1 MCVFAGR
8 GEGDW
13 ERDLERERNLCCARG
28 GDRDRRRLKWER
40 ARGRSVRGIRRFS
53 TRFLSCFCA
62 VHPAFCGIRF
72 HPLHINGVSVTH
84 LMRRCQ
90 L

>member
-1 MCVFAGR
+1 MCVLAGR

-13 ERDLERERNLCCARG
+13 ERDLERERNLCCARE
-28 GDRDRRRLKWER
+28 GDRDRRLEGER
-40 ARGRSVRGIRRFS
+40 ARDRSIRRIRRFS

-62 VHPAFCGIRF
+62 VHPAFGGIRF